1 MSTKDF
7 TTRQTLDLASDAT
20 GIGIIFD
27 SIAQL
32 AIELGGDITEG
43 SEHLL
48 TALQCMAERGSAQ
61 AEELGRKLS
70 DSLGDPVKVGKALL
84 AEIAAKA
91 R

>member
-20 GIGIIFD
+20 GLSIIFD
-27 SIAQL
+27 GIIAIANSL
-32 AIELGGDITEG
+32 EGEIAEG
-43 SEHLL
+43 SEHLS
-48 TALQCMAERGSAQ
+48 TALRCMAERGSAQ

-70 DSLGDPVKVGKALL
+70 DSFGDPAKVGKALL